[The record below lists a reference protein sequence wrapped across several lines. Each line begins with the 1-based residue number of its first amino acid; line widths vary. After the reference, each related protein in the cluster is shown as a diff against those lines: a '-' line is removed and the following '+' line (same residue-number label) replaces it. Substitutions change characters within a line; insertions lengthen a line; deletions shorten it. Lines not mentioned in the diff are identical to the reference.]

1 MAGSELDL
9 LPVEALAVWLD
20 AQNLGRGA
28 PIEDLAA
35 LSGGSSNAIF
45 RFRRGEDYYV
55 LRRPPRHPRPNSNKT
70 MVREATVLRALA
82 DTDVPH
88 PGLRALCED
97 ADVIGVCFYVMDPI
111 DGWSPGS
118 PLVEPF
124 GSSPVLRREM
134 GLAFVDAAACLA
146 GVDYRAVGLAEFGK
160 PDGYLERQ
168 VSRWRSQLDSYL
180 QLDGYDGRELPNL
193 ERVAVWLER
202 NIPRDYRPG
211 IIHGDYQ
218 FPNVMFAHD
227 RAVLLAVIDWEL
239 STIGDPLLDLA
250 WALTSWSEPEGEL
263 LPTTY
268 IQPWDGFPSRRE
280 AIERY
285 LDQVDRDPKAVR
297 YFCVLACYKLGLI
310 LEGNVARAAAG
321 IGDREIGAIMARM
334 ATGLLEEAGNLI
346 DGKVYA

>member
-1 MAGSELDL
+1 MTSSDLDL
-9 LPVEALAVWLD
+9 VALEPLAAWLD
-20 AQNLGRGA
+20 EQDLGRDA

-45 RFRRGEDYYV
+45 RFRRGDESYV
-55 LRRPPRHPRPNSNKT
+55 LRRPPRHPRSNSNKT

-88 PGLRALCED
+88 PRLRGLCED
-97 ADVIGVCFYVMDPI
+97 QGVIGVCFYVMEPI

-124 GSSPVLRREM
+124 GSSPALRREM
-134 GLAFVDAAACLA
+134 GFAVVDAAAALA
-146 GVDYRAVGLAEFGK
+146 GVDYRAVGLTEFGK

-180 QLDGYDGRELPNL
+180 QLEGYDGRDLPDL
-193 ERVAVWLER
+193 ERVAAWLEG
-202 NIPRDYRPG
+202 NLPRDYRPG

-218 FPNVMFAHD
+218 LPNVMFAHD
-227 RAVLLAVIDWEL
+227 RAELLAVIDWEL
-239 STIGDPLLDLA
+239 STIGDPMLDLA
-250 WALTSWSEPEGEL
+250 WILTSWSEQEGEP

-268 IQPWDGFPSRRE
+268 IQPWDGFPTRRE
-280 AIERY
+280 MIERY
-285 LDQVDRDPKAVR
+285 LDLTDRDPKAVR

-310 LEGNVARAAAG
+310 LEGHVARAAAG
-321 IGDREIGAIMARM
+321 MGDREIGAIMARM
-334 ATGLLEEAGNLI
+334 ATGLLEEAGDLI